1 MNLNK
6 RHSVSKL
13 QKEINKELSN
23 LKIKRNFSYSSFPS
37 YDSLRSS
44 FSKSVQSIFLD
55 GQNKKAKNSSFKEKS
70 PSPKSLVNESKMGRS
85 QEAMGLKNPK
95 STAGKL
101 KKKKS

>member
-6 RHSVSKL
+6 RHSVSNL

-23 LKIKRNFSYSSFPS
+23 LKVKRNFSFTSFPS

-44 FSKSVQSIFLD
+44 FSKSVQSIFQEGSD
-55 GQNKKAKNSSFKEKS
+55 KKTKNSSFKERS
-70 PSPKSLVNESKMGRS
+70 PSPKSLIKELKLGRS
-85 QEAMGLKNPK
+85 QETMGLKNPK
-95 STAGKL
+95 STGGKL